1 MDLQR
6 GDIGVERRDDRP
18 ACGSQS
24 VAEILND
31 RVVLRTLGVELHIAL
46 QLGIVA
52 LYLGVDRRAVDR
64 ERSGNQFIGFGRVQ
78 QVFFEEFRHSDLVF
92 QREAVG
98 FILGAFG
105 NRLLGFRYDIVYFVV
120 FFELFDVAVHFAQF
134 FGDDLQ
140 PIVDE
145 LSRAFCDPPFVVDR
159 IFFVNRDQRIDDIFR
174 FFGNGA
180 FHRNGDDRGLFVG
193 YETFDFMLV
202 ELRYYAQVA
211 FGDPDRSLFVVIG
224 GHIESRPDNH
234 LADRRGDRIAE
245 YGRNFLLE
253 FLFVGTEYF
262 EVVEFYDAVGAQR
275 NFEPESLP
283 VVIVDELHCDRTLP
297 VEILGP

>member
-6 GDIGVERRDDRP
+6 GDIGVERSDDRP

-98 FILGAFG
+98 FILGVFG

-120 FFELFDVAVHFAQF
+120 FLNFSMLRSTS
-134 FGDDLQ
+134 
-140 PIVDE
+140 
-145 LSRAFCDPPFVVDR
+145 LSSSEM
-159 IFFVNRDQRIDDIFR
+159 ISNRLSINCPVLSAIPR
-174 FFGNGA
+174 
-180 FHRNGDDRGLFVG
+180 L
-193 YETFDFMLV
+193 
-202 ELRYYAQVA
+202 
-211 FGDPDRSLFVVIG
+211 S
-224 GHIESRPDNH
+224 S
-234 LADRRGDRIAE
+234 IAS
-245 YGRNFLLE
+245 F
-253 FLFVGTEYF
+253 
-262 EVVEFYDAVGAQR
+262 
-275 NFEPESLP
+275 S
-283 VVIVDELHCDRTLP
+283 
-297 VEILGP
+297 

>member
-1 MDLQR
+1 MVM
-6 GDIGVERRDDRP
+6 IE
-18 ACGSQS
+18 AC
-24 VAEILND
+24 
-31 RVVLRTLGVELHIAL
+31 
-46 QLGIVA
+46 
-52 LYLGVDRRAVDR
+52 
-64 ERSGNQFIGFGRVQ
+64 
-78 QVFFEEFRHSDLVF
+78 
-92 QREAVG
+92 
-98 FILGAFG
+98 
-105 NRLLGFRYDIVYFVV
+105 LLATK
-120 FFELFDVAVHFAQF
+120 L
-134 FGDDLQ
+134 
-140 PIVDE
+140 
-145 LSRAFCDPPFVVDR
+145 
-159 IFFVNRDQRIDDIFR
+159 
-174 FFGNGA
+174 
-180 FHRNGDDRGLFVG
+180 
-193 YETFDFMLV
+193 FDFMLV

-297 VEILGP
+297 VEILGT